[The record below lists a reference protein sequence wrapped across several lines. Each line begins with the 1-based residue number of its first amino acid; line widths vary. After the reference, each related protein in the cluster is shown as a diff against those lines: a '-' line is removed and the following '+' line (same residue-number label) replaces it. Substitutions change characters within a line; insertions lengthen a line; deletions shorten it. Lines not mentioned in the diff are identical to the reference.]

1 VANKR
6 ANWQIP
12 SIPARLPTSPL
23 AQRTLAATLSSLS
36 AYYAQTGRLKDAKDV
51 QEAGLKL
58 LKTAGTVPSLA
69 SEAEG
74 NSSVGSLNSNP
85 RSSLTASSSVSES
98 PARALHELFLLHR
111 TSLLSLHHAEVSY
124 ALRSATSASSLAAL
138 THAAAVSEQIALL
151 LTGSSLTHPDAPASR
166 VPAPPAPDAKLD
178 AHYVAGAVLGSP
190 AKALLRDARRTAM
203 QAWTLRGV
211 LLERTAGAGES
222 TSISNP
228 RSRKSKKGTENT
240 ATYTDVPDASKSKS
254 EALACYERA
263 LGWAGVKADEQG
275 GIGQPG
281 EGTLD
286 SEWKALWGSYTRL
299 RDELRRAESPD
310 KKASGKV

>member
-1 VANKR
+1 MANKR
-6 ANWQIP
+6 PNWQIP
-12 SIPARLPTSPL
+12 SIPAHLPTSPP

-36 AYYAQTGRLKDAKDV
+36 AHYAQTGRLKDAKDL
-51 QEAGLKL
+51 QETGLRL
-58 LKTAGTVPSLA
+58 LKSAANTSSSE

-74 NSSVGSLNSNP
+74 DSLNSNP
-85 RSSLTASSSVSES
+85 RSSLTASPSPSDS

-124 ALRSATSASSLAAL
+124 ALRSASSASSLATL

-151 LTGSSLTHPDAPASR
+151 LTGSPLTHPDAPSSR

-178 AHYVAGAVLGSP
+178 ARYAAGAGAVLGGP

-211 LLERTAGAGES
+211 LLERT
-222 TSISNP
+222 SISNP
-228 RSRKSKKGTENT
+228 RSTRSKKGTDNAASHIE
-240 ATYTDVPDASKSKS
+240 AAEASKAKT

-275 GIGQPG
+275 GIGRPG

-286 SEWKALWGSYTRL
+286 SEWQALWASYTRL
-299 RDELRRAESPD
+299 RDELRRAENPG
-310 KKASGKV
+310 KKTSGTA

>member
-1 VANKR
+1 MANKR
-6 ANWQIP
+6 PNWQIP
-12 SIPARLPTSPL
+12 SIPAHLPTSPL

-36 AYYAQTGRLKDAKDV
+36 AHYAQTGRLKDAKDL
-51 QEAGLKL
+51 QETGLRL
-58 LKTAGTVPSLA
+58 LKSAANTSSETEGDSLD
-69 SEAEG
+69 
-74 NSSVGSLNSNP
+74 SNP
-85 RSSLTASSSVSES
+85 RSSLTASLSPSES

-124 ALRSATSASSLAAL
+124 ALRSASPASSLATL

-151 LTGSSLTHPDAPASR
+151 LTGSPLTHPDAPASS

-178 AHYVAGAVLGSP
+178 ARYATGTGAVLGGP

-211 LLERTAGAGES
+211 LLERS
-222 TSISNP
+222 SISNP
-228 RSRKSKKGTENT
+228 RSRRSKKGTENT
-240 ATYTDVPDASKSKS
+240 ASDIEAAEASKAKT

-275 GIGQPG
+275 GIGRPG

-286 SEWKALWGSYTRL
+286 SEWQALWASYTRL
-299 RDELRRAESPD
+299 RDELRRAENPG
-310 KKASGKV
+310 KKTSGTA

>member
-1 VANKR
+1 MADKR
-6 ANWQIP
+6 PNWQIP
-12 SIPARLPTSPL
+12 SIPAHLPTSSL

-36 AYYAQTGRLKDAKDV
+36 AHYAQTGRLKDAKDL
-51 QEAGLKL
+51 QETGLRL
-58 LKTAGTVPSLA
+58 LKSAANTS
-69 SEAEG
+69 SETEED
-74 NSSVGSLNSNP
+74 SLNSNP
-85 RSSLTASSSVSES
+85 RSSLTASLSPSES

-124 ALRSATSASSLAAL
+124 ALRSASPASSLATL

-151 LTGSSLTHPDAPASR
+151 LTGSPLTHPDAPASR

-178 AHYVAGAVLGSP
+178 ARYAAGAGAVLGGP

-211 LLERTAGAGES
+211 LLERS
-222 TSISNP
+222 SISNP
-228 RSRKSKKGTENT
+228 RSRRSKKGTENT
-240 ATYTDVPDASKSKS
+240 ASDIEAAEASKAKT

-275 GIGQPG
+275 GIGRPG

-286 SEWKALWGSYTRL
+286 SEWQALWASYTRL
-299 RDELRRAESPD
+299 RDELRRAENPG
-310 KKASGKV
+310 KKTSGTA